1 LKILGTVQHISSHRN
16 IIVSGG
22 KKQDNN
28 KKNLKLPAINSIVFD
43 QKMNRIGKVND
54 ILGPVTN
61 PYFSVRIS
69 KNIAD
74 ENLRDLRD
82 SHVYVK

>member
-1 LKILGTVQHISSHRN
+1 MKILGTVQHITSHRN
-16 IIVSGG
+16 IIVSGE
-22 KKQDNN
+22 KKKDIN
-28 KKNLKLPAINSIVFD
+28 KKSLKIPAINSIVFD
-43 QKMNRIGKVND
+43 RKMKKIGKVND

>member
-1 LKILGTVQHISSHRN
+1 
-16 IIVSGG
+16 
-22 KKQDNN
+22 
-28 KKNLKLPAINSIVFD
+28 
-43 QKMNRIGKVND
+43 MNRIGKVND
-54 ILGPVTN
+54 ILGPVAN

-74 ENLRDLRD
+74 ENLRELRD

>member
-1 LKILGTVQHISSHRN
+1 MKILGTVQHISSHRN

-28 KKNLKLPAINSIVFD
+28 KKSLKLPGINNIVFD

-54 ILGPVTN
+54 ILGPVAN